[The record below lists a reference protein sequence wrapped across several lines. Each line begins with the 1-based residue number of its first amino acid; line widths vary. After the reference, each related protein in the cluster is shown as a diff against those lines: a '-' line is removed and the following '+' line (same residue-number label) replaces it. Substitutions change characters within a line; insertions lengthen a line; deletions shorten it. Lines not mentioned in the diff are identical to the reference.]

1 MSQMN
6 LTEGSIYRRL
16 LVFAVPYLLANLIQ
30 ALYGAVDMAVVGW
43 FANAA
48 GISAVSVGSQ
58 VMQIVTSLVSGL
70 TMGGT
75 ILIANYF
82 GAGRREDTA
91 RTVSTMLTLF
101 SLAAVAFTVMT
112 ALCAHPILKALKT
125 PEEAYGQAYQYVIIC
140 TCGIVFIFGY
150 NAVSAIM
157 RGLGD
162 SRSPLLFVSVACI
175 SNIVLDLALVGGL
188 SMGAAGAALAT
199 AASQGI
205 SLVLA
210 VAYLRRRDFLFDFKL
225 KSFRLYGDKARALL
239 RLGFP
244 ISLQE
249 CTVNLSFLIIAAI
262 VNTLGVVPSAAVGI
276 AGKFEGFAML
286 PASAFSSA
294 IASMAAQNI
303 GAGRPERARATLNA
317 GVVSSLAAA
326 VIFFAWAQAAPTS
339 IMAIFRADP
348 QVAMAGAEYLRAF
361 SWDFLMVSFVFCM
374 NGFLNGCGCTTF
386 SMINGVLSTL
396 VARVPFAFLLSRVM
410 ASSLFGVGLA
420 APLASFVSIVVGGIY
435 IARGKWRGASLA

>member
-1 MSQMN
+1 
-6 LTEGSIYRRL
+6 
-16 LVFAVPYLLANLIQ
+16 
-30 ALYGAVDMAVVGW
+30 MAVVGW

-101 SLAAVAFTVMT
+101 SLAAVAFTVMM

-262 VNTLGVVPSAAVGI
+262 VNTLGVVPSAAVG
-276 AGKFEGFAML
+276 L
-286 PASAFSSA
+286 
-294 IASMAAQNI
+294 
-303 GAGRPERARATLNA
+303 
-317 GVVSSLAAA
+317 SL
-326 VIFFAWAQAAPTS
+326 IH
-339 IMAIFRADP
+339 I
-348 QVAMAGAEYLRAF
+348 
-361 SWDFLMVSFVFCM
+361 
-374 NGFLNGCGCTTF
+374 
-386 SMINGVLSTL
+386 
-396 VARVPFAFLLSRVM
+396 
-410 ASSLFGVGLA
+410 
-420 APLASFVSIVVGGIY
+420 
-435 IARGKWRGASLA
+435 